1 MRNTVSMPDQKIL
14 LIIPELTMGGAQNS
28 FSRLAMALSEKYE
41 VVTVVFDH
49 GTPIFY
55 DLPGKVLTLSE
66 KPDKT
71 VFSKLITFY
80 KRWKKL
86 RSIKKQ
92 INPTASISFLEGADY
107 LNILS
112 KRHEK
117 VIISIRGSKW
127 FDPNLRSYLFFLRA
141 KLLMPLLYR
150 RADQIACVNNGIAH
164 ELAVFF
170 SIPKKKLKVIG
181 NYLTLDMFHAD
192 EEMSQLDE
200 TLKSFPYFLYFG
212 RLAPEKGLSDLV
224 RVFSLVKREKPQLK
238 LLIVGDGPE
247 KGSLVHLV
255 HKLGLS
261 SGDHAQADVWFTGA
275 INRITPYIR
284 FATASLMNSVSEGF
298 PNSMIESLFY
308 KTPVISADCP
318 YGPREIFEAG
328 EGRVLD
334 KIYPV
339 KTGGGVL
346 LQNVNTSS
354 EEMWKNVL
362 LDFVNKKFPVEN
374 TFYERLILSVSKDNV
389 IDKWQSIIK

>member
-1 MRNTVSMPDQKIL
+1 
-14 LIIPELTMGGAQNS
+14 
-28 FSRLAMALSEKYE
+28 
-41 VVTVVFDH
+41 
-49 GTPIFY
+49 
-55 DLPGKVLTLSE
+55 
-66 KPDKT
+66 
-71 VFSKLITFY
+71 
-80 KRWKKL
+80 
-86 RSIKKQ
+86 
-92 INPTASISFLEGADY
+92 
-107 LNILS
+107 
-112 KRHEK
+112 
-117 VIISIRGSKW
+117 
-127 FDPNLRSYLFFLRA
+127 
-141 KLLMPLLYR
+141 
-150 RADQIACVNNGIAH
+150 
-164 ELAVFF
+164 
-170 SIPKKKLKVIG
+170 
-181 NYLTLDMFHAD
+181 
-192 EEMSQLDE
+192 
-200 TLKSFPYFLYFG
+200 
-212 RLAPEKGLSDLV
+212 
-224 RVFSLVKREKPQLK
+224 LK